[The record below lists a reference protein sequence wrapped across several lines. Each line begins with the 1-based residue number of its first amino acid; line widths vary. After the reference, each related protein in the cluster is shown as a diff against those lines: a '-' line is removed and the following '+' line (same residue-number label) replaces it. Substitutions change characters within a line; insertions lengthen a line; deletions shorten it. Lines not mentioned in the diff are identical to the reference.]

1 MSKNNS
7 ENYIIHVVKENYS
20 NLETALKTELNLS
33 GRLFR
38 KLKKE
43 NCISVK
49 SKKNDGINSNDIIYI
64 TLEEENN
71 NYQPQNIPLEILYE
85 DFDILIINKMPNIV
99 VHPTKSHVDNTIANA
114 ISYYFKSKNICKKIR
129 FVNRLDMDTSGVL
142 VAAKNSFGHQQL
154 ASQFENNIV
163 NKRYIT
169 VVEGILKQDKGII
182 NSSIKKD
189 ENNPILYTVHDKGKE
204 SITKYNVR
212 ERFKNA
218 SLVECEIITGRTH
231 QIRVHMSSI
240 GHPIIGDSL
249 YNKKSDFIKRQAL
262 HSNYLKFKVPR
273 TGEILEINAP
283 IPEDMK
289 KLINKLK

>member
-204 SITKYNVR
+204 SITKYNVI

-262 HSNYLKFKVPR
+262 HSHYLKFKVPR
-273 TGEILEINAP
+273 TGEFLEINAP
-283 IPEDMK
+283 LPEDMK
-289 KLINKLK
+289 KLINNLK